1 MQYTGKHR
9 VCTTTTHQGQP
20 LTPAAFFIGDLITA
34 EKRTGTPTGKRG
46 TRPKE
51 PKHKRRSATALLYYH
66 DAGQLARLLPK
77 GQEG

>member
-9 VCTTTTHQGQP
+9 VCTTTTHQGRP
-20 LTPAAFFIGDLITA
+20 LTPAASFIGDLITA
-34 EKRTGTPTGKRG
+34 KKDGNPNRQAGNPS
-46 TRPKE
+46 KE